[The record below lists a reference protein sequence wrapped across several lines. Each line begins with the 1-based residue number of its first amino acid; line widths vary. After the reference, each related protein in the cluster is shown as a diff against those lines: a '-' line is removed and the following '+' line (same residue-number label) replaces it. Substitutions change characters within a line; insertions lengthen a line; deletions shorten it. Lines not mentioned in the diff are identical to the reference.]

1 VTTLPTLDLVA
12 VGWFLICWLIY
23 GYVVDASPLR
33 RRSLSHVMD
42 GHRRVW
48 ISTMAVRE
56 MRMVDTAI
64 MTGLQN
70 GTAFFASTSAL
81 AIGAAFAVLNS
92 TDRIAEV
99 ISDISPMGAVS
110 PVEWEAK
117 GFGLML
123 IYAYAFFKF
132 GWAYRLFNYASILIG
147 AVPQGEEVA
156 TPAGQ
161 AAVERAA
168 DMIVIAGRHFNRG
181 LRAMFLSVGL
191 LGWFAGPWAFL
202 AATTFI
208 VAVLA
213 RRQFAS
219 RSLAAALHGAGDPPL
234 PR

>member
-1 VTTLPTLDLVA
+1 MSQLPLLDLVA
-12 VGWFLICWLIY
+12 VAWFLACWLVY
-23 GYVVDASPLR
+23 GLVVDAGPLR

-42 GHRRVW
+42 GHRRAWVA
-48 ISTMAVRE
+48 TMAKRE

-70 GTAFFASTSAL
+70 GCAFFASTSAL

-92 TDRIAEV
+92 SDRVAEV
-99 ISDISPMGAVS
+99 MSDLAPGTVS
-110 PVEWEAK
+110 AGTWEAK
-117 GFGLML
+117 GFGLLL

-147 AVPQGEEVA
+147 AVPQGEGAE
-156 TPAGQ
+156 TPEGQ
-161 AAVERAA
+161 AAVGRAA

-202 AATTFI
+202 ATTTFI

-213 RRQFAS
+213 RRQFVS
-219 RSLAAALHGAGDPPL
+219 RSLAAALRGVGDPPAVT
-234 PR
+234 